1 MQNTKRS
8 VKINTRIDYTDASD
22 GKIKNNI

>member
-8 VKINTRIDYTDASD
+8 VKINTRIDYKDASD
-22 GKIKNNI
+22 GKLKNNI